1 MFGRV
6 LDTPQH
12 CCDINSH
19 EVQGNYF
26 FHSIIVCDSILGII
40 MTQRLYKQKKCEF
53 EVKRITTN
61 STNPYLILVS
71 SVHWVQSGL
80 CNESYHG
87 EGVRHLNVRI
97 GEHIG
102 ILTLIKKTS

>member
-12 CCDINSH
+12 CCDINLH

-40 MTQRLYKQKKCEF
+40 LTQRLYKQKKCEF

-71 SVHWVQSGL
+71 SVH
-80 CNESYHG
+80 
-87 EGVRHLNVRI
+87 
-97 GEHIG
+97 
-102 ILTLIKKTS
+102 